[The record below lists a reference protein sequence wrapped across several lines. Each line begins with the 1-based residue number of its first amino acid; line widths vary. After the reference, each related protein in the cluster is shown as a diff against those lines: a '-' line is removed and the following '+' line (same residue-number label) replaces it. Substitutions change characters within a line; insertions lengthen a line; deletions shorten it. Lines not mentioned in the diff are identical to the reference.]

1 MLVFNQ
7 GAWNDVPLPRP
18 LDRSWTRDQ
27 QLLYTAVYQKYSAK
41 GLSKEKA
48 AQVAEAYVYKELLPG
63 LKFQKE
69 LEALL
74 EKA

>member
-7 GAWNDVPLPRP
+7 GVWTDVPLPAP
-18 LDRSWTRDQ
+18 LDLSWTLDQ
-27 QLLYTAVYQKYSAK
+27 QFLYTAVYQKYSAK

-69 LEALL
+69 MEALL
-74 EKA
+74 GTA